1 MELARAETLP
11 ARWYHDAGVYA
22 RERERVFA
30 REWLLFGHESQL
42 PEPGDALAE
51 TIAGWPLFVRRA
63 EDGSL
68 RGFHNV
74 CRHRAGPLVWEG
86 AERCRVLRCKYH
98 GWVYGSDGALQS
110 AHDFG
115 DAEDFDPAQIALA
128 PIRVACWRGFVFVNL
143 DADAE
148 PLEAALAPFFAAAA
162 AVPIEAATLQGQA
175 SHALACNWKTYVE
188 NYLEGYHV
196 PYLHPA
202 LHREIDVKGYRVE
215 VGDGFAL
222 HTAPPRP
229 SVKEPVYEGFWAWLA
244 PNAALNVYASGM
256 SVERMIPTGP
266 ETMKIEYLFCFRASG
281 DAGAAERDAALAMC
295 ARVTDEDRRI
305 CEAVQRNL
313 RAGVYRAGRLSPRHE
328 NGVFAF
334 QERVRSALG
343 SEETWTSTTS
353 GST

>member
-11 ARWYHDAGVYA
+11 AAWYHDPAIYE

-30 REWLLFGHESQL
+30 REWLLLGHESQL
-42 PEPGDALAE
+42 PEAGDALAE
-51 TIAGWPLFVRRA
+51 TLAGWPVFLVRG
-63 EDGSL
+63 EDGVV

-74 CRHRAGPLVWEG
+74 CRHRAGPLVWDG

-98 GWVYGSDGALQS
+98 GWVYDFDGRLRS
-110 AHDFG
+110 APDFG
-115 DAEDFDPAQIALA
+115 DAEGFDLSEIALE
-128 PIRVACWRGFVFVNL
+128 PIRVAAWRGLLFVNL
-143 DADAE
+143 DPAAP
-148 PLEAALAPFFAAAA
+148 PLEVALAPFFRAAAQ
-162 AVPIEAATLQGQA
+162 VPVEAARFHGTVH
-175 SHALACNWKTYVE
+175 HALACNWKTYVE

-222 HTAPPRP
+222 HFAPPRP
-229 SVKEPVYEGFWAWLA
+229 SVREPVYEGFWAWLA

-256 SVERMIPTGP
+256 SVERMLPTGP
-266 ETMKIEYLFCFRASG
+266 ETMRIEYVFFFRDGSE
-281 DAGAAERDAALAMC
+281 AGAAEREAALAMC

-334 QERVRSALG
+334 QERMRAALG
-343 SEETWTSTTS
+343 DRAR
-353 GST
+353 